1 MSRLEGR
8 VVAMVTCRLRPAREQ
23 ALRRQLREI
32 SNARHDRDRPG
43 SEVTSSCW
51 TRCDVPVRVCDMAR
65 RAPFAPPPATPPS
78 STWVRNQTREGA
90 VFTVGVGAL
99 GGEVALHAG
108 TGFEPI
114 TGTVANGFVLPTELE
129 VRPQVALF
137 KGWLGELLS
146 LIFGDRQVCA
156 AAVFSFERFFDR
168 VDCLGQSREVA
179 STSCVWKHD
188 ASRYEDS
195 IRDPHSQW
203 FYSVFPPSSLP
214 PLSLLSPSS
223 LPPYSP
229 FHPCS
234 LARREA
240 GSRGQSTPSRSLA
253 GARSRFHP
261 HTRTLSH
268 VQNTRRTL

>member
-1 MSRLEGR
+1 
-8 VVAMVTCRLRPAREQ
+8 
-23 ALRRQLREI
+23 
-32 SNARHDRDRPG
+32 
-43 SEVTSSCW
+43 
-51 TRCDVPVRVCDMAR
+51 MAR

-223 LPPYSP
+223 LPPL
-229 FHPCS
+229 S
-234 LARREA
+234 LLTR
-240 GSRGQSTPSRSLA
+240 PSILARSLA
-253 GARSRFHP
+253 EKRVHEASPRPLARSLALAHASTL
-261 HTRTLSH
+261 TRALSH
-268 VQNTRRTL
+268 TCRTRAALSDVCSVFAPRGQGRASVASPSHQIIQQGKP